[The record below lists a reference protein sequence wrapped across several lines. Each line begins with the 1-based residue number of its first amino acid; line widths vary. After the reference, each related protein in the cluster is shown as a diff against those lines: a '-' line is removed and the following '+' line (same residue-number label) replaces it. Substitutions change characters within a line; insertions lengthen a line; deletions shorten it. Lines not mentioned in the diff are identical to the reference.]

1 MAFDPLFASIEEIV
15 SSIQQSE
22 TSPVE
27 LVERL
32 IARIEELN
40 PSLHLF
46 ISINADGA
54 RAAAREAEAAIRSR
68 SEPRSLIGVP
78 FACKDVFWTRE
89 LPTTGGSRVLED
101 WVAGEDAAVLERLA
115 ESGAILL
122 GKTNLH
128 EFGYGATG
136 INSRFGTAV
145 NPWNP
150 DRIAGGSSTGSAV
163 AVARGLVPF
172 ALGTDAGGS
181 VRGPAALCGVV
192 GLKPTYGR
200 ISGFGSIP
208 YAWSIDHVG
217 ILARSVGDIAAV
229 LEVLAG
235 FDARDPV
242 SVGVPVP
249 RYGEAL
255 GGDIRDLTIGV
266 PRRFFF
272 DHVDPEILSATSAVL
287 ACAERLGAR
296 LVDVETP
303 DLDATRTVSLVIQ
316 MPEVLSYHSR
326 YLSNRR
332 ELYGDDLRSGFAV
345 GQFILAEHY
354 VRAKRIVTQYRRDLA
369 AAFEQV
375 DLLVTPTCPIVA
387 PRLDQVSVV
396 TQGKEEAL
404 GDAHSRFTNF
414 FNLTGN
420 PAISIPSGRH
430 STGLPMGVQVIARPF
445 EEETLLRAGDA
456 VQRALDLPALRP
468 PCA

>member
-1 MAFDPLFASIEEIV
+1 MAFDPLYASIKDTIAALR
-15 SSIQQSE
+15 QARM
-22 TSPVE
+22 SPVD
-27 LVERL
+27 LVDRL

-40 PSLHLF
+40 PSRHLF

-54 RAAAREAEAAIRSR
+54 RAAAREAETAIRNGSKQ
-68 SEPRSLIGVP
+68 PALAGVP

-101 WVAGEDAAVLERLA
+101 WVAGEDAAVLERLE

-136 INSRFGTAV
+136 INPRFGTAA

-150 DRIAGGSSTGSAV
+150 EHIAGGSSTGSAV
-163 AVARGLVPF
+163 AVACGLLPF

-181 VRGPAALCGVV
+181 VRAPAALCGVV

-200 ISGFGSIP
+200 ISGYGSIP

-217 ILARSVGDIAAV
+217 IFARSVEDVATV
-229 LEVLAG
+229 LEILAG
-235 FDARDPV
+235 HDARDPV
-242 SVGVPVP
+242 SVAARVP
-249 RYGEAL
+249 RYGEVL
-255 GGDIRDLTIGV
+255 GGDIRNLKLGV
-266 PRRFFF
+266 PRRFFY
-272 DHVDPEILSATSAVL
+272 DHVDPEILAATSAAM

-303 DLDATRTVSLVIQ
+303 DVETARTVSLVIQ

-326 YLSNRR
+326 FLATRR
-332 ELYGDDLRSGFAV
+332 ELYGDDLRGGFAA

-354 VRAKRIVTQYRRDLA
+354 VRAKRMVTAYRRDLNA
-369 AAFEQV
+369 IFEEV
-375 DLLVTPTCPIVA
+375 DLLLTPTCPTVA
-387 PRLDQVSVV
+387 PRLGQISVA

-420 PAISIPSGRH
+420 PAISIPSGLH
-430 STGLPMGVQVIARPF
+430 SSGLPMGIQLIARPF
-445 EEETLLRAGDA
+445 EEETLLRAADA
-456 VQRALDLPALRP
+456 LERALDLPALRP
-468 PCA
+468 TCA

>member
-1 MAFDPLFASIEEIV
+1 MAFDPIYASVKETIASIQHLEA
-15 SSIQQSE
+15 
-22 TSPVE
+22 SPVE

-32 IARIEELN
+32 IDRIEEVN
-40 PSLHLF
+40 PSGHFF

-54 RAAAREAEAAIRSR
+54 RVAARSVEVAIKSGSNRQA
-68 SEPRSLIGVP
+68 LAGVP

-89 LPTTGGSRVLED
+89 LPTTGGSRVLEN
-101 WVAGEDAAVLERLA
+101 WVADQDAAVLERLA

-136 INSRFGTAV
+136 INPHFGTAV
-145 NPWNP
+145 NPWSP
-150 DRIAGGSSTGSAV
+150 DRIAGGSSTGSAASV
-163 AVARGLVPF
+163 ACGLVPF

-208 YAWSIDHVG
+208 YSWSIDHVG
-217 ILARSVGDIAAV
+217 IFSRSVEDVAVV

-235 FDARDPV
+235 FDSRDPV
-242 SVGVPVP
+242 SVAAPVP
-249 RYGEAL
+249 RYSEAL
-255 GGDIRDLTIGV
+255 GGDIRDLRIGV
-266 PRRFFF
+266 PRRFFY
-272 DHVDPEILSATSAVL
+272 DHVDPEILAATFDAL
-287 ACAERLGAR
+287 RCAEGLGAK

-303 DLDATRTVSLVIQ
+303 DLDATRTVSLTIQ

-326 YLSNRR
+326 FLATKR
-332 ELYGDDLRSGFAV
+332 ELYGEDLKSGFAV

-354 VRAKRIVTQYRRDLA
+354 VRAKRIVTQYRQDLSA
-369 AAFEQV
+369 IFEDV
-375 DLLVTPTCPIVA
+375 DLLMTPTCPVVA
-387 PRLDQVSVV
+387 PRLDQVTV
-396 TQGKEEAL
+396 TTEGKEEAL

-420 PAISIPSGRH
+420 PAISIPSGLH

-456 VQRALDLPALRP
+456 IQRAIDLPALRP
-468 PCA
+468 MNT

>member
-1 MAFDPLFASIEEIV
+1 MTFDPLYASLRDTTAALR
-15 SSIQQSE
+15 QARM
-22 TSPVE
+22 SPVE

-32 IARIEELN
+32 IARIEEIN
-40 PSLHLF
+40 PSRHLF

-54 RAAAREAEAAIRSR
+54 RAAAREAVSAIKNGSTQ
-68 SEPRSLIGVP
+68 PALTGIP

-101 WVAGEDAAVLERLA
+101 WVAGEDAAVLVRLS

-136 INSRFGTAV
+136 VNPRFGTAV

-150 DRIAGGSSTGSAV
+150 ECIAGGSSTGSAV
-163 AVARGLVPF
+163 AVACGLAPF

-181 VRGPAALCGVV
+181 VRAPAALCGVV

-217 ILARSVGDIAAV
+217 IFARSVEDAATV

-242 SVGVPVP
+242 SVAARVP

-255 GGDIRDLTIGV
+255 DGDIRNLKIGV
-266 PRRFFF
+266 PRRFFY
-272 DHVDPEILSATSAVL
+272 DHVDPEILEATSAVM
-287 ACAERLGAR
+287 ARAERLGAR

-303 DLDATRTVSLVIQ
+303 DLDTARTVSLVIQ

-326 YLSNRR
+326 FLATRR
-332 ELYGDDLRSGFAV
+332 RLYGDDLRSGFAA

-354 VRAKRIVTQYRRDLA
+354 VRAKRIVTQYRQDLNA
-369 AAFEQV
+369 IFEKV

-387 PRLDQVSVV
+387 PRLGQVSVT

-420 PAISIPSGRH
+420 PAISIPSGLH
-430 STGLPMGVQVIARPF
+430 GTGLPMGVQLIARPF

-456 VQRALDLPALRP
+456 LERALELPALRP
-468 PCA
+468 TCA

>member
-1 MAFDPLFASIEEIV
+1 MAFDPHFASIREII
-15 SSIQQSE
+15 SSLQQSE

-32 IARIEELN
+32 IAQIEELN

-46 ISINADGA
+46 ISINTDGA
-54 RAAAREAEAAIRSR
+54 RIAAREAEAAIRSR
-68 SEPRSLIGVP
+68 SRPPSLIGVP
-78 FACKDVFWTRE
+78 FACKDVFWTRD

-101 WVAGEDAAVLERLA
+101 WVAGEDAAVLERLT

-150 DRIAGGSSTGSAV
+150 ERIAGGSSTGSAI

-181 VRGPAALCGVV
+181 VRVPAALCGVV

-217 ILARSVGDIAAV
+217 IIARSVEDVAAV

-235 FDARDPV
+235 FDARDPA
-242 SVGVPVP
+242 SVAAPVP
-249 RYGEAL
+249 RYGEGL

-266 PRRFFF
+266 PRRFFY
-272 DHVDPEILSATSAVL
+272 DHVDPEILSATSAAL

-296 LVDVETP
+296 IVDVETP
-303 DLDATRTVSLVIQ
+303 DLDAARTVSLVIQ

-326 YLSNRR
+326 FLATKR
-332 ELYGDDLRSGFAV
+332 ELYGEDLRSGFAV

-354 VRAKRIVTQYRRDLA
+354 VRAKRLVTQFRRDLGA
-369 AAFEQV
+369 LFEQV

-387 PRLDQVSVV
+387 PRFDQVSVV

-404 GDAHSRFTNF
+404 GNAHSRFTNF

-420 PAISIPSGRH
+420 PAISIPSGQH
-430 STGLPMGVQVIARPF
+430 TTGLPMGVQLIARPF

-468 PCA
+468 PRA